1 MRLNEILDAKRR
13 MKMRNKVSNKNA
25 FVKKEQDVLKT
36 MMGERPTVP
45 AEMKRFDAF
54 MSNNAETAQAMCTKL
69 TSGLDKKAF
78 PVS

>member
-1 MRLNEILDAKRR
+1 MRSDKVAK
-13 MKMRNKVSNKNA
+13 KNA

-36 MMGERPTVP
+36 MMGDRPTVP

-54 MSNNAETAQAMCTKL
+54 MSNNGDTAQAMCDKL
-69 TSGLDKKAF
+69 TSGIDKKAF